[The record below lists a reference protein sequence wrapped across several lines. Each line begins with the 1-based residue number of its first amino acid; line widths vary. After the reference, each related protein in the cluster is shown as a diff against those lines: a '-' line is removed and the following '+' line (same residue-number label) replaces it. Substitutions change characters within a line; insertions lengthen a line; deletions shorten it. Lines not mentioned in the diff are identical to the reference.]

1 MVSKNKV
8 IIHKLVIKNYFDLA
22 ALKFLLTTTLIGDSI
37 PVYLILKDSSRPWS
51 FLMKQEN
58 KEIEDQK
65 NANTSDLKDFATPP
79 TPY

>member
-1 MVSKNKV
+1 
-8 IIHKLVIKNYFDLA
+8 
-22 ALKFLLTTTLIGDSI
+22 
-37 PVYLILKDSSRPWS
+37 
-51 FLMKQEN
+51 MKQEN